1 LPQVHGIRRMLGRR
15 VRPAGASLKLAR
27 MDPKRAEELLRQE
40 RRRIERSLLG
50 VAGADDGEL
59 PHQDQ
64 NLEHL
69 ADDATDLVQDEL
81 DEALEEQL
89 QRELEAVER
98 AERRLADGTY
108 GLSVESGEPIPD
120 ERLEANPTAERT
132 AEEQQGFERG

>member
-1 LPQVHGIRRMLGRR
+1 MEQ
-15 VRPAGASLKLAR
+15 
-27 MDPKRAEELLRQE
+27 KRAEELLRQE

-50 VAGADDGEL
+50 VTVAEDGEL

-81 DEALEEQL
+81 DEALEEQF

-108 GLSVESGEPIPD
+108 GLSVESGEPIPE

-132 AEEQQGFERG
+132 AEEQERFERG